1 MRSTHGVVVNP
12 VNKYLTNDTGTERYV
27 EAKQQSTVVW
37 HSFSTNCAAVMHS
50 AVITHVATSPPLLQA
65 KPPPAFCCCCFS
77 QLEDDIIAKP
87 DYIQSIKKFA
97 AEQSQEWMILEFSQ
111 LGFIGKY

>member
-1 MRSTHGVVVNP
+1 MQLSFTCGNTTTP
-12 VNKYLTNDTGTERYV
+12 SASNKPTTLP
-27 EAKQQSTVVW
+27 SL
-37 HSFSTNCAAVMHS
+37 FF
-50 AVITHVATSPPLLQA
+50 VAFLFFP
-65 KPPPAFCCCCFS
+65 

-87 DYIQSIKKFA
+87 DYIQSIENFA

>member
-1 MRSTHGVVVNP
+1 MQLSLTCGNTTTP
-12 VNKYLTNDTGTERYV
+12 SASNKPTTLP
-27 EAKQQSTVVW
+27 SL
-37 HSFSTNCAAVMHS
+37 FF
-50 AVITHVATSPPLLQA
+50 VAFLFFP
-65 KPPPAFCCCCFS
+65 

-87 DYIQSIKKFA
+87 DYIQSIENFA